1 MGKKLAEIQTNW
13 DSFEYELKDYP
24 RVPSIKLLEIN
35 EDQYGILEENMQQV
49 QTMIRNKYK
58 AFYEDQISK
67 WKVEL
72 SEINEVW
79 VALSEAQKTWT
90 FLESLFIG
98 SDEIKKELP
107 NETEEFVKIVTSS
120 LVFSNIEK

>member
-1 MGKKLAEIQTNW
+1 
-13 DSFEYELKDYP
+13 
-24 RVPSIKLLEIN
+24 
-35 EDQYGILEENMQQV
+35 
-49 QTMIRNKYK
+49 MIRNKYK

-107 NETEEFVKIVTSS
+107 NETEEFVKIDQEVKEILKNGLELS
-120 LVFSNIEK
+120 LIALRLTNIIQISIQSIKTLTKLKLN